1 MQLFDPQENFRFS
14 IFDRYVLVEF
24 LKAFLGALILIV
36 VMTNLIDLVENIS
49 FYSENKIKFFQII
62 AHYAAKS
69 PYLIIEM
76 APVAV
81 LFAVV
86 FSLGI
91 FVKNRE
97 MTAIINAGVSFYRVV
112 FYLYV
117 FGFFLSIFLIF
128 FNDIVVVDAQRKVR
142 EFDSKYN
149 NNQNYVYNNNIKLYG
164 KNNYLY
170 SIISFNSKLKR
181 MDGIQI
187 LKVSPEKDK
196 VISRIDAQYA
206 TWQSNENVWKFY
218 NGVVRD
224 FDVEGNVLAVN
235 EFKSNNVK
243 LPEVPDDFE
252 QQTENIDQLTIH
264 EAAIYIEKL
273 KEKGLT
279 YQQETV
285 DFNFKF
291 SFPFSC
297 LIMMLIGAPLSFYS
311 KKSVIVISFGLAFL
325 GSFVFEIIMGVCI
338 SMGKNGILPG
348 FLAAWMGNIIFGI
361 ISYFV
366 HKKIPS

>member
-1 MQLFDPQENFRFS
+1 MQIFDPQENFKFS
-14 IFDRYVLVEF
+14 IFDRYVLTEF
-24 LKAFLGALILIV
+24 LTAFFGALILIV

-49 FYSENKIKFFQII
+49 YYSENKIKIFQII
-62 AHYAAKS
+62 MHYGAKS

-91 FVKNRE
+91 LVKNRE

-117 FGFFLSIFLIF
+117 FGFLLSVFLVF

-142 EFDSKYN
+142 EFDNKYN
-149 NNQNYVYNNNIKLYG
+149 HNQNYVYNNNIKLYG

-170 SIISFNSKLKR
+170 SINNYNSILKR

-187 LKVSPEKDK
+187 LKVSPDKDD
-196 VISRIDAQYA
+196 VLYRIDAQYA
-206 TWQSNENVWKFY
+206 TWSSNENIWIFH
-218 NGVVRD
+218 NGVTRN
-224 FDVEGNVLAVN
+224 FDDAGNVLAVN
-235 EFKSNNVK
+235 EFQTNKIALSEG
-243 LPEVPDDFE
+243 PEDF
-252 QQTENIDQLTIH
+252 QQPTENIDQLTIH
-264 EAAIYIEKL
+264 EAAVYIKKL

-291 SFPFSC
+291 AFPFSC

-311 KKSVIVISFGLAFL
+311 KRSVIVISFGLAFL
-325 GSFVFEIIMGVCI
+325 GSFIFEIIIGVCI
-338 SMGKNGILPG
+338 SMGKNNILPG
-348 FLAAWMGNIIFGI
+348 FLAAWMGNIIFII

-366 HKKIPS
+366 HRNIPT